1 MKKLPFY
8 FYLVIWIIS
17 AALANFFYKADL
29 LLLRNLFASIF
40 FILPAIFAFTWLFKN
55 RLKVKNFYKQSRKKF
70 KHIFYTIESL
80 VCLAAVVLIISI
92 FSVGGFKNF
101 NERAKFEYLVYNDKY
116 NQCSQ
121 PAVYSGYGE
130 YSEFFWKANT
140 QFIDYFQYKP
150 YAVVKDVV
158 QLKDNFLY
166 NFNHCKATRYLLRAT
181 HQDHKVAKDILATYP
196 YDYSYFYEFNDKYLF
211 ERYRNSIDE
220 KKLYNAALVNA
231 FANKTDDTD
240 SKGFLLSVDK
250 RRELHKESAEEGY
263 LLGMQDYLLTFSEEK
278 GKKINKSECTF
289 ILKYSNHL
297 VEQNSLLQSASYM
310 FSLVGIIS
318 WWEAKIIYECSD
330 KKTDFRRAITLMEN
344 FNNKTANPKKSSL
357 WVTTYPALI
366 YFNGWGN
373 VEKDQELAIE
383 LFSKNNEAN
392 NGSEISKAYLSLN
405 ELNNYKNGMELLN
418 EIIDSEVTTYQA
430 RRYIYCDNI
439 KYNFKIITKVYKETK
454 QEKQSRITKYLEPLK
469 SCLNNSSREEGIKSV
484 QSYIKSWI
492 ENRFKNPEL
501 VKTLNLYG

>member
-8 FYLVIWIIS
+8 FYLVIWITS
-17 AALANFFYKADL
+17 AALANFFLKADL
-29 LLLRNLFASIF
+29 LLLRTLFATIF
-40 FILPAIFAFTWLFKN
+40 FLLPTISAFTWLFKN

-80 VCLAAVVLIISI
+80 VCLTIIGLIISI
-92 FSVGGFKNF
+92 ITVGGFKNF
-101 NERAKFEYLVYNDKY
+101 SERAKFEYVIFNDQY
-116 NQCSQ
+116 DMCSNSNGWY
-121 PAVYSGYGE
+121 VGYGE
-130 YSEFFWKANT
+130 FDKFNWKANT

-150 YAVVKDVV
+150 YKVVKDIVKLKV
-158 QLKDNFLY
+158 QSLY
-166 NFNHCKATRYLLRAT
+166 KFNHCKAIRYLLRAA
-181 HQDHKVAKDILATYP
+181 HQGHKVSKDILATLPDDWNYKFA
-196 YDYSYFYEFNDKYLF
+196 DEKLF
-211 ERYRNSIDE
+211 KRYQNSLDE
-220 KKLYNAALVNA
+220 KKLYNPALVFA
-231 FANKTDDTD
+231 FANKTDDTND
-240 SKGFLLSVDK
+240 KDYLLNVEK
-250 RRELHKESAEEGY
+250 RRKLYKEAAEEGY
-263 LLGMQDYLLTFSEEK
+263 LLAMQDYLYTFS
-278 GKKINKSECTF
+278 NVVSDKSDCPY

-297 VEQNSLLQSASYM
+297 IEQNSFMQNASHM
-310 FSLVGIIS
+310 FSSIGIIS
-318 WWEAKIIYECSD
+318 WWEARTIYECSD
-330 KKTDFRRAITLMEN
+330 KKIDFRRGIILMEN

-357 WVTTYPALI
+357 WLTTYPALI

-383 LFSKNNEAN
+383 LFSKNNEAK
-392 NGSEISKAYLSLN
+392 NGSKISKAYLSLN
-405 ELNNYKNGMELLN
+405 KLNNYQDGLELLN
-418 EIIDSEVTTYQA
+418 EIIDSEVTTYEA
-430 RRYIYCDNI
+430 LRYIYCDNI

>member
-8 FYLVIWIIS
+8 FYLIFWILSI
-17 AALANFFYKADL
+17 ALAIQFEKKFPYL
-29 LLLRNLFASIF
+29 SELFALIV
-40 FILPAIFAFTWLFKN
+40 FIMPSAFAYLWFLKN
-55 RLKVKNFYKQSRKKF
+55 RIKIFKYYKKIRIRF
-70 KHIFYTIESL
+70 RHIFYTIESL
-80 VCLAAVVLIISI
+80 VSLAAVVLIISI

-101 NERAKFEYLVYNDKY
+101 SERAKFEYLVWNDKY

-121 PAVYSGYGE
+121 LAFTTGYGE

-166 NFNHCKATRYLLRAT
+166 NFNHCKATRYLLRAA

-240 SKGFLLSVDK
+240 SKDFLLSVDK
-250 RRELHKESAEEGY
+250 RRELHKEAAEEGY
-263 LLGMQDYLLTFSEEK
+263 LLGMQDYLSTFSQEK

-297 VEQNSLLQSASYM
+297 YEQKSLRDSAAAAFALIGKTSM
-310 FSLVGIIS
+310 
-318 WWEAKIIYECSD
+318 ETARAIYECSD
-330 KKTDFRRAITLMEN
+330 KKIDFAKAILLFKE
-344 FNNKTANPKKSSL
+344 FNNKAAKPKNTSNFVS
-357 WVTTYPALI
+357 TYPAII

-373 VEKDQELAIE
+373 VEKDQKLARE
-383 LFSKNNEAN
+383 LFSINSEGKYPSLITIAYLAFIELNSPNNEN
-392 NGSEISKAYLSLN
+392 HKKGLK
-405 ELNNYKNGMELLN
+405 LLN
-418 EIIDSEVTTYQA
+418 EIIDQEYYSRIHE
-430 RRYIYCDNI
+430 IYCNNI
-439 KYNFKIITKVYKETK
+439 NIIYNK
-454 QEKQSRITKYLEPLK
+454 
-469 SCLNNSSREEGIKSV
+469 
-484 QSYIKSWI
+484 
-492 ENRFKNPEL
+492 
-501 VKTLNLYG
+501 

>member
-8 FYLVIWIIS
+8 FYLVIWITS
-17 AALANFFYKADL
+17 AALANFFLKADL
-29 LLLRNLFASIF
+29 LLLRTLFATIF
-40 FILPAIFAFTWLFKN
+40 FLLPTISAFTWLFKN

-101 NERAKFEYLVYNDKY
+101 SERAKFEYLVWDDKY
-116 NQCSQ
+116 NQCSK
-121 PAVYSGYGE
+121 PGYVSGYGE

-166 NFNHCKATRYLLRAT
+166 NFNHCKATRYLLRAV

-240 SKGFLLSVDK
+240 SKDFLLSVDK
-250 RRELHKESAEEGY
+250 RRELHKEAAEEGY
-263 LLGMQDYLLTFSEEK
+263 LLGMQDYLSTFSQEK

-297 VEQNSLLQSASYM
+297 YEQKSLIDSAAAAFALIGKTSM
-310 FSLVGIIS
+310 
-318 WWEAKIIYECSD
+318 ETARAIYECSD
-330 KKTDFRRAITLMEN
+330 KKIDFAKAILLFKE
-344 FNNKTANPKKSSL
+344 FNNKAAKPKNTSNFVS
-357 WVTTYPALI
+357 TYPAII

-373 VEKDQELAIE
+373 VEKDQKLAHE
-383 LFSKNNEAN
+383 LFSIN
-392 NGSEISKAYLSLN
+392 SEYKYPSLISKAYLAFIKLN
-405 ELNNYKNGMELLN
+405 SPNNENHKKGLKLLN
-418 EIIDSEVTTYQA
+418 EMIDRGDYSSTHE
-430 RRYIYCDNI
+430 IFCNNI
-439 KYNFKIITKVYKETK
+439 KYDFAKKEGRKKV
-454 QEKQSRITKYLEPLK
+454 RL
-469 SCLNNSSREEGIKSV
+469 CLNNTSNDEKIESV
-484 QSYIKSWI
+484 KSYIKLWTD
-492 ENRFKNPEL
+492 NWFKNPEL

>member
-101 NERAKFEYLVYNDKY
+101 SERAKFEYLVWDDKY
-116 NQCSQ
+116 NQCSK
-121 PAVYSGYGE
+121 PGYVSGYGE

-166 NFNHCKATRYLLRAT
+166 NFNHCKATRYLLRAA

-240 SKGFLLSVDK
+240 SKDFLLSVDK
-250 RRELHKESAEEGY
+250 RRELHKEAAEEGY
-263 LLGMQDYLLTFSEEK
+263 LLGMQDYLSTFSQEK

-297 VEQNSLLQSASYM
+297 YEQKSLIDSAAAAFALIGKTSM
-310 FSLVGIIS
+310 
-318 WWEAKIIYECSD
+318 ETARAIYECSD
-330 KKTDFRRAITLMEN
+330 KKIDFAKAILLFKE
-344 FNNKTANPKKSSL
+344 FNNKAAKPKNTSNFVS
-357 WVTTYPALI
+357 TYPAII

-373 VEKDQELAIE
+373 VEKDQKLAHE
-383 LFSKNNEAN
+383 LFSIN
-392 NGSEISKAYLSLN
+392 SEYKYPSLISKAYLAFIKLN
-405 ELNNYKNGMELLN
+405 SPNNENHKKGLKLLN
-418 EIIDSEVTTYQA
+418 EMIDRGDYSSTHE
-430 RRYIYCDNI
+430 IFCNNI
-439 KYNFKIITKVYKETK
+439 KYDFAKKEGRKKV
-454 QEKQSRITKYLEPLK
+454 RL
-469 SCLNNSSREEGIKSV
+469 CLNNTSNDEKIESV
-484 QSYIKSWI
+484 KSYIKLWTD
-492 ENRFKNPEL
+492 NWFKNPEL

>member
-1 MKKLPFY
+1 MKKLSLY
-8 FYLVIWIIS
+8 FYLILWIVS
-17 AALANFFYKADL
+17 LAFAQNDL
-29 LLLRNLFASIF
+29 LKIKILSELFALIVFIMPSAFAYLWFLKNKIKIF
-40 FILPAIFAFTWLFKN
+40 
-55 RLKVKNFYKQSRKKF
+55 RYYKKIRIRF
-70 KHIFYTIESL
+70 RHVLYTIESL
-80 VCLAAVVLIISI
+80 VCLTIIGLIISVI
-92 FSVGGFKNF
+92 TVGGFKNF
-101 NERAKFEYLVYNDKY
+101 SERAKFEHLVWDDKY
-116 NQCSQ
+116 NQCSKSG
-121 PAVYSGYGE
+121 YMSGYGE

-166 NFNHCKATRYLLRAT
+166 NFNHCKATRYLLRAA

-196 YDYSYFYEFNDKYLF
+196 YDYSYFYEFNDQYLF
-211 ERYRNSIDE
+211 EKYRNSIDE

-240 SKGFLLSVDK
+240 SKGFLLSVEK

-263 LLGMQDYLLTFSEEK
+263 LLGMQDYLGTFSEEK
-278 GKKINKSECTF
+278 GKKINESECLF

-297 VEQNSLLQSASYM
+297 IEQNSLMQSASYM

-318 WWEAKIIYECSD
+318 WSEAKIIYECSD

-357 WVTTYPALI
+357 WLTTYPALI

-383 LFSKNNEAN
+383 LFSKNNEAK

-418 EIIDSEVTTYQA
+418 EIIDSEVTTYKA
-430 RRYIYCDNI
+430 TRFIYCNNI
-439 KYNFKIITKVYKETK
+439 KYDFKIPKVDKETK

-469 SCLNNSSREEGIKSV
+469 SCLNSASRKEGIESV
-484 QSYIKSWI
+484 KSYIKSWI

>member
-1 MKKLPFY
+1 MKKIPFY
-8 FYLVIWIIS
+8 FYLILWIVS
-17 AALANFFYKADL
+17 LAFAQNDL
-29 LLLRNLFASIF
+29 LKIKILSELFALIV
-40 FILPAIFAFTWLFKN
+40 FIMPSAFAYLWFLKN
-55 RLKVKNFYKQSRKKF
+55 RIKIFKYYKKIRIRF
-70 KHIFYTIESL
+70 RHVFYTIESL
-80 VCLAAVVLIISI
+80 VCLTIIGLIISVI
-92 FSVGGFKNF
+92 TVGGFKNF
-101 NERAKFEYLVYNDKY
+101 SERAKFEYLVYDKY

-121 PAVYSGYGE
+121 RVAFTTGYGE

-166 NFNHCKATRYLLRAT
+166 NFNHCKATRYLLSAA

-263 LLGMQDYLLTFSEEK
+263 LLGMQDYLSTFSEEEA
-278 GKKINKSECTF
+278 KKINESECLF

-344 FNNKTANPKKSSL
+344 INNKIANPKDSSSFIT
-357 WVTTYPALI
+357 VYPALI

-430 RRYIYCDNI
+430 LRYIYCDNI

>member
-1 MKKLPFY
+1 VKKLPFY
-8 FYLVIWIIS
+8 FYLVIWITS
-17 AALANFFYKADL
+17 AALANFFLKADL
-29 LLLRNLFASIF
+29 LLLRTLFATIF
-40 FILPAIFAFTWLFKN
+40 FLLPTIFAFTWLFKN

-80 VCLAAVVLIISI
+80 VSLAAVVLIISI

-101 NERAKFEYLVYNDKY
+101 SERAKFEYLVWNDKY

-121 PAVYSGYGE
+121 LAFTTGYGE

-158 QLKDNFLY
+158 HLKNNFLY
-166 NFNHCKATRYLLRAT
+166 NFNHCKATRYLLRAV

-211 ERYRNSIDE
+211 EGYRNSIDE
-220 KKLYNAALVNA
+220 KKLYNAALVNV
-231 FANKTDDTD
+231 FANKTDNTD

-263 LLGMQDYLLTFSEEK
+263 LLAMQDYLLSFDD
-278 GKKINKSECTF
+278 GKRGKIDKSECPF

-297 VEQNSLLQSASYM
+297 SEQKSLLDSIYAIYALIGMTSTG
-310 FSLVGIIS
+310 SPR
-318 WWEAKIIYECSD
+318 IIYECSE
-330 KKTDFRRAITLMEN
+330 KKTDFAKAIVLLEN
-344 FNNKTANPKKSSL
+344 FNNRLKTPKDKGSL
-357 WVTTYPALI
+357 VTTYPALI

-383 LFSKNNEAN
+383 LFSKNNEDGY
-392 NGSEISKAYLSLN
+392 GSKISKAYLSLN

-418 EIIDSEVTTYQA
+418 EIIDLEVTTYEA
-430 RRYIYCDNI
+430 SRHIYCDNI
-439 KYNFKIITKVYKETK
+439 KYNFKIPKVDKETK

-469 SCLNNSSREEGIKSV
+469 SCLNSASREEVIKSV

-492 ENRFKNPEL
+492 DNRFKNPEL

>member
-240 SKGFLLSVDK
+240 SKDFLLSVDK
-250 RRELHKESAEEGY
+250 RRELHKEAAEEGY
-263 LLGMQDYLLTFSEEK
+263 LLGMQDYLSTFSQEK

-297 VEQNSLLQSASYM
+297 YEQKSLIDSAAAAFALIGKTSM
-310 FSLVGIIS
+310 
-318 WWEAKIIYECSD
+318 ETARAIYECSD
-330 KKTDFRRAITLMEN
+330 KKIDFAKAILLFKE
-344 FNNKTANPKKSSL
+344 FNNKAAKPKNTSNFVS
-357 WVTTYPALI
+357 TYPAII

-373 VEKDQELAIE
+373 VEKDQKLAHE
-383 LFSKNNEAN
+383 LFSIN
-392 NGSEISKAYLSLN
+392 SEYKYPSLISKAYLAFIKLN
-405 ELNNYKNGMELLN
+405 SPNNENHKKGLKLLN
-418 EIIDSEVTTYQA
+418 EMIDRGDYSSTHE
-430 RRYIYCDNI
+430 IFCNNI
-439 KYNFKIITKVYKETK
+439 KYDFAKKEGRKKV
-454 QEKQSRITKYLEPLK
+454 RL
-469 SCLNNSSREEGIKSV
+469 CLNNTSNDEKIESV
-484 QSYIKSWI
+484 KLYIKLWTD
-492 ENRFKNPEL
+492 NWFKNPEL